1 MAKIKKLEGKKWMD
15 VSIQELEGNSVFS
28 YMNDTEGKVTAAVYE
43 ENDIVMII
51 SNNKE
56 IVNDYKKSGK
66 LSFLSQDLQELLSA
80 QLVESNFV
88 SACKKMF
95 GDCEYISLEVLEKE
109 DTCTKEHGK
118 TNKEKQSIVL
128 PVSQDTSAQ
137 QQELL
142 Y

>member
-1 MAKIKKLEGKKWMD
+1 MAKMKKLIGKKWMD
-15 VSIQELEGNSVFS
+15 INIQELEGNSVFS
-28 YMNDTEGKVTAAVYE
+28 YMNDAEGKVTAAIYE
-43 ENDIVMII
+43 EDNIVMII

-56 IVNDYKKSGK
+56 IVDDYKKSGK

-80 QLVESNFV
+80 QLVESSFV

-95 GDCEYISLEVLEKE
+95 GNCEYISLEVLEKG
-109 DTCTKEHGK
+109 DSCTKEHGK
-118 TNKEKQSIVL
+118 MNKEKQSTIL
-128 PVSQDTSAQ
+128 PVSQDGSAQ